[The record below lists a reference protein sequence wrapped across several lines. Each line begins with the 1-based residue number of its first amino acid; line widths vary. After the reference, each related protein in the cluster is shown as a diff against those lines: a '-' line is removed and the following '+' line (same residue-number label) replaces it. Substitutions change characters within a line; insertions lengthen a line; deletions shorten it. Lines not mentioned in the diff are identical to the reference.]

1 MHDVLTLGSATLDVF
16 LTSPAFKVVDMKE
29 FPSGKGEC
37 FSFGSKIDIHDMV
50 TSSGGG
56 ATNTAA
62 TFTNLGLK
70 VQVLSRIGTDV
81 IGDVVLQ
88 DLKNRGIDTKHLL
101 RVEEEKTAYAT
112 ILSKPGSDRTIL
124 VYRGA
129 SENFRARDLP
139 SRLDARWLYVTSLAG
154 NLTVVRAAFALAQKN
169 HTKIFWNPGSGE
181 LEEGLEKC
189 RSLLRHVDV
198 LNLNDEEASLLTHL
212 PIGRREETLQH
223 LLATGV
229 KSVLLTHGE
238 EGATYADS
246 DKHFFVPTWKVKIVN
261 RTGAGDAL
269 GSGFVAGLIKTG
281 QPDIAL
287 QIAILNAEGVI
298 QKIGAKNGL
307 LEKYPS
313 NAQIRNV
320 KIRRV

>member
-56 ATNTAA
+56 ATNAAA
-62 TFTNLGLK
+62 TFINLGLNA
-70 VQVLSRIGTDV
+70 QVLSRVGKDA

-88 DLKNRGIDTKHLL
+88 DLKNRGIGTKYLH
-101 RVEEEKTAYAT
+101 RVEGEKTAYAT

-124 VYRGA
+124 VYRGT
-129 SENFRARDLP
+129 SENFRTHDLP
-139 SRLDARWLYVTSLAG
+139 ARIDARWLYVTSLAG
-154 NLTVVRAAFALAQKN
+154 NLTVVRTVFALAQKN

-181 LEEGLEKC
+181 LEEGLQKM
-189 RSLLRHVDV
+189 RSLLRQVDI

-212 PIGRREETLQH
+212 PIGRREEILQQ
-223 LLATGV
+223 LLDTGV

-246 DKHFFVPTWKVKIVN
+246 DKHFFVPTWKVKIAN

-269 GSGFVAGLIKTG
+269 GSGFVAGIITTG
-281 QPDIAL
+281 QPDTAL
-287 QIAILNAEGVI
+287 QLAMLNAEGVI

-307 LEKYPS
+307 LEKFP
-313 NAQIRNV
+313 NKKQLRNV
-320 KIRRV
+320 KIHRV